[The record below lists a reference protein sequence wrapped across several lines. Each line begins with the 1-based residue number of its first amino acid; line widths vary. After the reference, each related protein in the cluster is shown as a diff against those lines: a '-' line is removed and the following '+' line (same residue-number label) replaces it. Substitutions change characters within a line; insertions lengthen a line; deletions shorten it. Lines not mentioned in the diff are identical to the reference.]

1 MNSIS
6 KKVYDYF
13 KWSIVELLMAVV
25 GIFLFCFAIN
35 RFITPNSL
43 YNGGVLG
50 VSQLLGKLVVRFHKF
65 NFNIVGLINFLIN
78 VPLFVIAYKN
88 ISKTFFRRTIICVI
102 FQTLF
107 LTFIPI
113 PNKTV
118 VEELITSVLIG
129 GVLAGIGSGLVLS
142 ANASMGGSDII
153 GVALSTKSRRLTV
166 GEFGVIMNVIIFSI
180 CGLLYGTK
188 IMIYSIIFTVFASIM
203 VDKCHLQN
211 INSTVMIFTKNDPK
225 KIIDFVMK
233 DLDRDVTTWEATG
246 AHDESKTYISYVA
259 LSKYELERLER
270 HIPELDKS
278 AFLVKDD
285 NVSVYGNY
293 KKKLTK

>member
-1 MNSIS
+1 MKDINDKLYKYL
-6 KKVYDYF
+6 KKNI
-13 KWSIVELLMAVV
+13 KELLTAMV
-25 GIFLFCFAIN
+25 GIFLFCFSIN

-50 VSQLLGKLVVRFHKF
+50 ISQLLGKLIIKLHSF
-65 NFNIVGLINFLIN
+65 NFNIVGLINFSIN
-78 VPLFVIAYKN
+78 VPLFILAYRH

-113 PNKTV
+113 PNKV
-118 VEELITSVLIG
+118 VVDELITSVLIG

-142 ANASMGGSDII
+142 ANATMGGSDII
-153 GVALSTKSRRLTV
+153 GVALSTKSRKLTV
-166 GEFGVIMNVIIFSI
+166 GEFGVMMNVVIFSI

-211 INSTVMIFTKNDPK
+211 INSTVMIFTKEEPK
-225 KIIDFVMK
+225 KIVDFVIN

-246 AHDESKTYISYVA
+246 THDKSKTYISYVA

-270 HIPELDKS
+270 HIPELDKH
-278 AFLVKDD
+278 AFIVKDD